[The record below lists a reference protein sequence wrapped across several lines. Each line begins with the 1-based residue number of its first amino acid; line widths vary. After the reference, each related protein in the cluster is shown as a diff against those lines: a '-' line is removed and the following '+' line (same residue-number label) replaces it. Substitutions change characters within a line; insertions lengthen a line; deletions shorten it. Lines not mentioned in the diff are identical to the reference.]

1 MINNH
6 PQNICTRLTGGG
18 DNAEAV
24 TICQVSGGF
33 TLCLT
38 SVVNSSRVHWY
49 SRSSNHRR
57 HLPVIRTDS
66 EICPPRHT
74 CAPVCVCVCVAS
86 ISRPWSV
93 GVLTDRVPSGV
104 VVFCRTVPLVSG
116 NGLRGARSRFSPEEP
131 GYFNQSCSETQGQAA
146 APSLTPQNNR
156 RRRQHL
162 CLSPK

>member
-1 MINNH
+1 MINNNN

-74 CAPVCVCVCVAS
+74 CAPVCVCVCRIHLQALERWRSDRPCAVRRCCVLQNRS
-86 ISRPWSV
+86 INLGEWIAR
-93 GVLTDRVPSGV
+93 
-104 VVFCRTVPLVSG
+104 RTEPPPLLS
-116 NGLRGARSRFSPEEP
+116 RGA
-131 GYFNQSCSETQGQAA
+131 G
-146 APSLTPQNNR
+146 L
-156 RRRQHL
+156 L
-162 CLSPK
+162 